1 MRMVRVKKN
10 LVAEKKKTNLDWN
23 SSMTMSMTVTL
34 DHDRDHDRD
43 HTTRHGNV
51 NTRIAIREDAI
62 QHKFRRYA
70 KSLYARMLYSTN
82 SADCEGVN
90 INTRSSKRSIP
101 QNKYQG
107 TIGAGI
113 KMMTHS
119 QICEVAIREDAIQ
132 HKFRRYAKSL
142 YARMLYSTNS
152 ADMRRR

>member
-1 MRMVRVKKN
+1 
-10 LVAEKKKTNLDWN
+10 
-23 SSMTMSMTVTL
+23 MTMSMTVTL
-34 DHDRDHDRD
+34 DHDRNRGPDHDNNNDR
-43 HTTRHGNV
+43 
-51 NTRIAIREDAI
+51 

-70 KSLYARMLYSTN
+70 KSLHARMLYSTN

-90 INTRSSKRSIP
+90 TCRSKRSIP